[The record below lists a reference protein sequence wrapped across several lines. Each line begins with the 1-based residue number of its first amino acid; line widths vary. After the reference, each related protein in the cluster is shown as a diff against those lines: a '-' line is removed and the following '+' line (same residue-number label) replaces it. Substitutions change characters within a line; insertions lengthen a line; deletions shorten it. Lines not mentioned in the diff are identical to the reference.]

1 MMEPIQ
7 VFTSVEK
14 QEDAEKIASTLIEN
28 RLAACVQIIPRIE
41 SLFWWQGKIEKAK
54 ESLVIIKTRKGLF
67 DEVVSSIKSVH
78 PYEVPEIISMPI
90 LQGNERYIEW
100 LLKETK
106 G

>member
-1 MMEPIQ
+1 MEPIQ

-14 QEDAEKIASTLIEN
+14 QEDAEKMASTLIEN